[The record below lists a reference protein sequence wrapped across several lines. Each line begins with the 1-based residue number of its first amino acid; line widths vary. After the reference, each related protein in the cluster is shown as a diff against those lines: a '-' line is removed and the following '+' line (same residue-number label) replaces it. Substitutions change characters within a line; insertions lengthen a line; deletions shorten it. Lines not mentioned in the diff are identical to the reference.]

1 MKSILRYYKMYF
13 SIIVLNALN
22 LNMIF
27 FFSNFQPIK
36 QSSNLENNLTSRSR
50 SPRKEGK
57 KKSQL
62 KQLIDKNSVRVVIV
76 DDNAYWVNNNSI
88 YRAKVDEIGRIDVEN
103 ANQIDV
109 FSLSERETKSLL
121 KIIDSI
127 SD

>member
-1 MKSILRYYKMYF
+1 
-13 SIIVLNALN
+13 
-22 LNMIF
+22 MIF